1 MSENA
6 YTIQVDPT
14 LAHEA
19 QIVLKRLGMDISSA
33 VSLFLRDTVR
43 NDGELFRT
51 WNPEQFA
58 EEIPNDE
65 TLAAF
70 AELDNGGGEWFSGST
85 KDYIAK
91 LLEDEPC

>member
-6 YTIQVDPT
+6 YSIQVDPA
-14 LAHEA
+14 LAREA
-19 QIVLKRLGMDISSA
+19 QIVLRRLGMDVSSA

-43 NDGELFRT
+43 NGGETFRAR
-51 WNPEQFA
+51 NQEESA
-58 EEIPNDE
+58 GEIPNDE

-91 LLEDEPC
+91 LLEDETC